1 MKRTSLN
8 AIAFVCLVSTFTI
21 VCSNSSRIKHDAS
34 PPLTTSA
41 YDGDKQLRAE
51 KLVNALRINK
61 VDLSLPAQVTIELEN
76 PSKGALRVWENSN
89 SWGAASWRVL
99 LLRKGQTEI
108 FFQNPDQMFT
118 VNTPRFNEIAAGGHI
133 VQKLDLNGG
142 NWCGLGHCSIH
153 SERGFGGTLFTF
165 EPNDTVIVI
174 YDVPVTK
181 EAGDHHVW
189 YGVIAATTR
198 VGLNELPK
206 ANGTAT
212 RSATKINTERPVL
225 SVEKATKA
233 LTFDKVEASRTAQIS
248 LGLKNISQERLRV
261 WQDSNSWGAA
271 CWRILLIRNGTLEVF
286 FQNPDQEFTR
296 NGPTF
301 NEIPGSSRLDQ
312 KLDLNGGNWC
322 GLGDCSRQ
330 RGFGGKRI
338 NFEPNDTVI
347 VIYDVPVTQ
356 EGRDNG
362 VWYGVIAATAKVQ

>member
-1 MKRTSLN
+1 M
-8 AIAFVCLVSTFTI
+8 
-21 VCSNSSRIKHDAS
+21 
-34 PPLTTSA
+34 
-41 YDGDKQLRAE
+41 RAE

-61 VDLSLPAQVTIELEN
+61 VDLSLRAQVTIELEN

-99 LLRKGQTEI
+99 LLRKGQAEI

-142 NWCGLGHCSIH
+142 DWCGMGHCSIH

-225 SVEKATKA
+225 SVEKATNA
-233 LTFDKVEASRTAQIS
+233 LKFDKVEASRTAQIS

-271 CWRILLIRNGTLEVF
+271 CWRVLLIRNGRLEVF

-301 NEIPGSSRLDQ
+301 NEIPAGGHLDL

-322 GLGDCSRQ
+322 GLGHCSIHSE
-330 RGFGGKRI
+330 RGFGGKTLSL
-338 NFEPNDTVI
+338 EPNDTVI

-356 EGRDNG
+356 EAHDNR
-362 VWYGVIAATAKVQ
+362 VWYGVIAATAAVQ